1 MSDSRMMNT
10 AASADRS
17 AAPRTSPGRSF
28 WDGLVGIAVIGGG
41 ALVTFL
47 WMAILVYVLILIL
60 V

>member
-1 MSDSRMMNT
+1 
-10 AASADRS
+10 
-17 AAPRTSPGRSF
+17 
-28 WDGLVGIAVIGGG
+28 LVGIAVIGGG